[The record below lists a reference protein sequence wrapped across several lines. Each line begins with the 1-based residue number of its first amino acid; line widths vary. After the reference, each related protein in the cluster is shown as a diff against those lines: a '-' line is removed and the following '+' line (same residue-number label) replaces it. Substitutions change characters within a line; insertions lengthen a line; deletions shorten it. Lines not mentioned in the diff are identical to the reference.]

1 MNLDQDQ
8 SPSKPEYPG
17 QPSKW
22 NELDGEIAVAAYY
35 ICINSVKLPKIR
47 RFRMSEAELV
57 DFSEKLSHI
66 EHEAHMAI
74 LRPVRALDEHLGF
87 EWQTGCI
94 VDADTDYLKSDFRGA
109 VKDWALGL
117 QGVSVTTLY
126 A

>member
-1 MNLDQDQ
+1 MSKIDSVKREFSQDAKVL
-8 SPSKPEYPG
+8 SLI
-17 QPSKW
+17 
-22 NELDGEIAVAAYY
+22 NEIIAAMEPLATAV
-35 ICINSVKLPKIR
+35 INSVKLPKIR

-94 VDADTDYLKSDFRGA
+94 VNADTDYLKSDFRGA